1 MRQHSTGLA
10 ESARISLQLVSAS
23 FSHSSGWE
31 ERRWGRR
38 RRRGESRQKEG
49 ERERQKE
56 RARERWEAGA
66 VCLVR
71 KVQPNLIRLSNGG
84 VVSFVQNIR
93 GISLS

>member
-49 ERERQKE
+49 ERER
-56 RARERWEAGA
+56 ERWEAGA